1 MTVCDR
7 GEGGSKIIKNSV
19 TYFMDSAYISVPQ
32 CLHFKNNFMYKFLSL
47 FTLLPQTIEVFTS
60 IT

>member
-19 TYFMDSAYISVPQ
+19 TYFMDGPYTNRFYRFSVFVSNDGCQ
-32 CLHFKNNFMYKFLSL
+32 YN
-47 FTLLPQTIEVFTS
+47 
-60 IT
+60 

>member
-19 TYFMDSAYISVPQ
+19 TYFMDGPIGADLSEILGGPGRPAIYDHLYIE
-32 CLHFKNNFMYKFLSL
+32 L
-47 FTLLPQTIEVFTS
+47 
-60 IT
+60 